1 MTAISR
7 KQRARFYMYKK
18 QKKYRMFLYT
28 KRHTLYQKQDNSR
41 CVFMY
46 KKQDTLR
53 YAVFMKI
60 LKLEFVFKKHD
71 TLRYVTF
78 YIQTS

>member
-1 MTAISR
+1 MKIKMTAISR

-18 QKKYRMFLYT
+18 QKNYRMFLYT
-28 KRHTLYQKQDNSR
+28 KRHTLCQKQDNYR

-60 LKLEFVFKKHD
+60 LKLAFIYTKSM
-71 TLRYVTF
+71 TLCVT
-78 YIQTS
+78 